1 MLANESIAQHNVKL
15 QWSTLVLLC
24 ATLPL
29 PNYFLQFFFFLLS
42 QTLTPPSKVGMGRL
56 DNGFA
61 NGFLGKGEKK
71 SCKVRGDVKGGANV
85 NQTN

>member
-1 MLANESIAQHNVKL
+1 MVHASSALRYATAAELFLAILFLS
-15 QWSTLVLLC
+15 LV
-24 ATLPL
+24 
-29 PNYFLQFFFFLLS
+29 PNID
-42 QTLTPPSKVGMGRL
+42 PPSKVGMGRL